1 MVDVRRLPPP
11 VTDVWD
17 WQIEAACRGVDS
29 MMFFHP
35 ERERG
40 SAKDERDSRA
50 KAICMSCPVIQACRD
65 HALTVQEPY
74 GVWGGLTVAERAALS
89 AGETTR
95 RHPA

>member
-17 WQIEAACRGVDS
+17 WQLDAACRGVDS

-40 SAKDERDSRA
+40 PAKDERDSRA
-50 KAICMSCPVIQACRD
+50 KAICAGCPVIQACRD
-65 HALTVQEPY
+65 HALMVQEPY

-89 AGETTR
+89 PG
-95 RHPA
+95 